1 MKRLLVIMISVCA
14 LFTAGAQESALQDSV
29 VYFLCDDAMP
39 VFPGGDDAMMRYIG
53 ENLQY
58 PEVALNNGTQG
69 KCVLQ
74 FVVTETGD
82 VGEVKVLRSV
92 SPECDAEATRVVRTL
107 KFTPGTVDGKPVNVW
122 LTLPVTFKL
131 EAAPA
136 PPQEVADSVQACVN
150 EKMPEFPGGE
160 GALMNYI
167 ATHLSPSN
175 EAIETAKGN
184 RCVVQFLV
192 TKTGDIGDVRVLLS
206 VSPLFD
212 REVIRMIRTL
222 PKFTPGMMNGVTV
235 EAWYTLPVTIM
246 MPPDHRYTAP
256 DPTRPR
262 NIDPGFSR

>member
-1 MKRLLVIMISVCA
+1 MKRLLVIMMSVCA
-14 LFTAGAQESALQDSV
+14 FFGAGAQESASPDSV
-29 VYFLCDDAMP
+29 VYLSCDVMP
-39 VFPGGDDAMMRYIG
+39 EFPGGIAAMMRHIG

-58 PEVALNNGTQG
+58 PEVALDNCTQG

-107 KFTPGTVDGKPVNVW
+107 KFTPGTMDGAPVNVW
-122 LTLPVTFKL
+122 YTLPVTFKL

-136 PPQEVADSVQACVN
+136 PPQEVADSVQVGVN

-167 ATHLSPSN
+167 ATHLRPSN

-235 EAWYTLPVTIM
+235 EAWYTLPITIM

-256 DPTRPR
+256 DPTKPR